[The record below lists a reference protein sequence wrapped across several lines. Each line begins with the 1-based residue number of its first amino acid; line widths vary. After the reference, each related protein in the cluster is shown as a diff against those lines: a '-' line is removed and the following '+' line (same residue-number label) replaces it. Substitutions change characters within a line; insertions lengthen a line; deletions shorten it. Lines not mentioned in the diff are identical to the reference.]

1 MKNVANNE
9 NIFDVIE
16 SNMFSVLVSK
26 DKRLNYNLLVKIK
39 DYIDTS
45 GENHVNKE
53 EIIDFLDQYAQT
65 YINLTFNDEEDKP
78 ILAQNL
84 SDKIRI
90 KLRQF
95 IKCGWLS
102 EDNDNDFNHY
112 ISLTDSAL
120 EILKSLQNI
129 IKKEENTIEYTGF
142 TYNIYTIVKNFT
154 IDRATELIEQ
164 INLARDNLSNSLQ
177 GLNTRIKKFLK
188 KLLEKKDIS
197 ADEILFELTNNYG
210 SKVAFTVFDNL
221 KSKDNPNKYSSEI
234 ISGLSRLL
242 DDGEG
247 GVLNNLILNYIA
259 TKKLE
264 NNPDGVEIARAFFE
278 DSINKTINFYLN
290 IENVISFI
298 DRSNSKYLANTKN
311 ILNFI
316 LNDARDVEGEINNSL
331 KLIKQIENPKD
342 NDTIFTFENLSY
354 ISPVDEES
362 LYRPRNYKNVKV
374 QSAFVEERLSEQEI
388 QNIRDTIKINDEYS
402 RKNINKF
409 IMDLLNDQVVNQN
422 RTYFKVNEF
431 KELNERNIIKFFLAF
446 AYSES
451 KDVGYLVEL
460 DGSSFDINGHKIDN
474 LVFRGK

>member
-65 YINLTFNDEEDKP
+65 YINLSFNDEEDKP

-102 EDNDNDFNHY
+102 EDNDNDFNYY

-242 DDGEG
+242 DDGE
-247 GVLNNLILNYIA
+247 
-259 TKKLE
+259 
-264 NNPDGVEIARAFFE
+264 
-278 DSINKTINFYLN
+278 
-290 IENVISFI
+290 
-298 DRSNSKYLANTKN
+298 
-311 ILNFI
+311 
-316 LNDARDVEGEINNSL
+316 
-331 KLIKQIENPKD
+331 
-342 NDTIFTFENLSY
+342 
-354 ISPVDEES
+354 EES
-362 LYRPRNYKNVKV
+362 L
-374 QSAFVEERLSEQEI
+374 I
-388 QNIRDTIKINDEYS
+388 T
-402 RKNINKF
+402 
-409 IMDLLNDQVVNQN
+409 
-422 RTYFKVNEF
+422 
-431 KELNERNIIKFFLAF
+431 
-446 AYSES
+446 
-451 KDVGYLVEL
+451 
-460 DGSSFDINGHKIDN
+460 
-474 LVFRGK
+474 